1 MRTGRLWWA
10 AMLVLGL
17 AAGPTS
23 PAGAWQL
30 TPEATATERGL
41 AAYSA
46 SHLQRAINA
55 GTFRGVAVV
64 GNAVHEDITRRALR
78 CPIGESRDVPWPP
91 GCEID
96 IRYQE
101 AGVRWNDDPA
111 FKFLPGRGQY
121 LGCRPGMTVRMV
133 TQPACWVRV
142 FQHGESAAAKG
153 VRLTGRNGNL
163 LVRSHFGDLQFL
175 HAMAVADGEPP
186 EQTRRAI
193 MAWMEFTWRTSMGDA
208 GFDARRTVARLPIDG
223 FAERFRYNE
232 GWRIQDLFAL
242 DNPGVRDADALGKLA
257 FGSLVHVVEDS
268 FAAGHVERAAPVSGA
283 TCAGAPTGRHRGSS
297 ASSTPTRVRTHASMG
312 MPINPP
318 RWLRTSRARVPTWW
332 TRYACWPPCGAPGSR
347 GTRRGPI
354 WSACSRWSPTRARR
368 HRAATI
374 CRIRARTLVNGAAD
388 APGPS
393 RGRTHR

>member
-17 AAGPTS
+17 AAGLTS

-46 SHLQRAINA
+46 SRLQRAINA
-55 GTFRGVAVV
+55 GTFRGVAAV

-78 CPIGESRDVPWPP
+78 CPIGESRDVPRPP

-186 EQTRRAI
+186 EQTQRAI

-208 GFDARRTVARLPIDG
+208 AFDAQRTVARLPIDG

-242 DNPGVRDADALGKLA
+242 DNPGVRDADALRKLA

-283 TCAGAPTGRHRGSS
+283 TCAGGA
-297 ASSTPTRVRTHASMG
+297 
-312 MPINPP
+312 N
-318 RWLRTSRARVPTWW
+318 
-332 TRYACWPPCGAPGSR
+332 WPAPGVIREFHSYPRQDSR
-347 GTRRGPI
+347 KHGHADQPAALAAHLAGTSPNVVDAVRMLATLWR
-354 WSACSRWSPTRARR
+354 SRKSWDEARPYLECVFALEPDARPSSPGGDYLPDP
-368 HRAATI
+368 
-374 CRIRARTLVNGAAD
+374 RTD
-388 APGPS
+388 PGQW
-393 RGRTHR
+393 GG